1 MVMQWLNTTCCWGQF
16 GNALSGLLQAKV
28 DMKSS
33 KLRVGLH
40 TIASLYVQSS
50 VSRCASLAVL
60 VDDYNKYKLL
70 VGMGARA
77 ELYSAYISVPALYSS
92 ERIWVVSD

>member
-1 MVMQWLNTTCCWGQF
+1 MTYL
-16 GNALSGLLQAKV
+16 AKV
-28 DMKSS
+28 DMKSF
-33 KLRVGLH
+33 KLRVGRQ

-50 VSRCASLAVL
+50 VNRCASLAVL

-70 VGMGARA
+70 VNVGARA
-77 ELYSAYISVPALYSS
+77 ELYSTHICVPALYLS